1 MRLGVMLQA
10 GSTGAWR
17 YSERLIESLLREKL
31 VAGVSIF
38 HTTHYLDDLAR
49 LAGRWPGAISLIPLE
64 PPKKYTSVR
73 RVRLLQ
79 KKAEKLL
86 GLSLPEDRNR
96 RAMDQCDVLFCP
108 WPYYEPIPRI
118 SRPVVFIPH
127 DFTYSRNF
135 GTTVVGPTLDE
146 FEWQRSLHETWFAAG
161 TCIVSSTF
169 VRSELRRLFGEQ
181 HNPAV
186 IPLAGFSCLG
196 RLADDVA
203 ASRVKELGL
212 AGRYILCVN
221 NLCAHKNLGQLMGG
235 YSLVRERFPDV
246 RLVLAGA
253 FSDNV
258 SGICDNPWGLALSRD
273 VQRAHVLGMGLVSDE
288 NLAALM
294 QCSEF
299 LVNPSLSE
307 ANNGPG
313 LDAWEQGVPVAMSSI
328 PPFLEHI
335 DFLGVR
341 AELFHPRCLYQ
352 IRDAL
357 LNLLEN
363 PGLAQENARHSA
375 EMMKKWTWTEIAQ
388 RYAQVFGAAAGKS

>member
-1 MRLGVMLQA
+1 
-10 GSTGAWR
+10 
-17 YSERLIESLLREKL
+17 
-31 VAGVSIF
+31 
-38 HTTHYLDDLAR
+38 
-49 LAGRWPGAISLIPLE
+49 
-64 PPKKYTSVR
+64 
-73 RVRLLQ
+73 
-79 KKAEKLL
+79 
-86 GLSLPEDRNR
+86 
-96 RAMDQCDVLFCP
+96 
-108 WPYYEPIPRI
+108 
-118 SRPVVFIPH
+118 
-127 DFTYSRNF
+127 
-135 GTTVVGPTLDE
+135 
-146 FEWQRSLHETWFAAG
+146 
-161 TCIVSSTF
+161 
-169 VRSELRRLFGEQ
+169 
-181 HNPAV
+181 
-186 IPLAGFSCLG
+186 
-196 RLADDVA
+196 
-203 ASRVKELGL
+203 VKELGL

-273 VQRAHVLGMGLVSDE
+273 VQRAHVRGMGLVSDE
-288 NLAALM
+288 DLAALM

-363 PGLAQENARHSA
+363 PGLAQENARHSF